1 MDARAYF
8 SNLLALTG
16 VLVALGFGLYLGAG
30 DRWFSFY
37 GAASLILVGVLFA
50 GWLIFKRYRTLGL
63 RRWPA
68 ILILLLI
75 AAGCLVQI
83 VFWYM
88 FFSSGPQGLGL
99 AAGRSMIYP
108 VIEPWLPLAAG
119 LSAVAVVWL
128 LGRGLYDNEQPT

>member
-1 MDARAYF
+1 MDARAYL
-8 SNLLALTG
+8 SSLLTLWGALLALG
-16 VLVALGFGLYLGAG
+16 LVLYFGAG

-37 GAASLILVGVLFA
+37 GAASLTLVGVIFA

-68 ILILLLI
+68 LLILLLI
-75 AAGCLVQI
+75 ATACLIQI

-99 AAGRSMIYP
+99 AAGRSMLYP
-108 VIEPWLPLAAG
+108 MIEPLLPLGSGLAAI
-119 LSAVAVVWL
+119 AVVWL
-128 LGRGLYDNEQPT
+128 LGRGVYDN